1 MRHLLVFLV
10 IAGLLAGGYFLLV
23 PRTSRLEGRVVLR
36 GLDVEETPGAGAKVG
51 YYPPGVVD
59 EALRRWLRAYE
70 ENRSRNRL
78 EVQGAKRLWEQ
89 MAKRR
94 DEAAGILRA
103 AERANSADLEICRA
117 RHREAVADAEDALR
131 RVEQMEAGLNETT
144 DPVRF
149 VAELPAA
156 SSETSAA
163 ADGVFLLELPSDAE
177 VYLVARLP
185 GESPEAETLVWLRR
199 GPFEHGEK
207 VQFSNG
213 NLLTGEMLA
222 GMARA
227 IKKPESPE
235 GSPAE

>member
-23 PRTSRLEGRVVLR
+23 PRTTQLEGRVVLR
-36 GLDVEETPGAGAKVG
+36 GLDDQETPGAGAKVG

-59 EALRRWLRAYE
+59 EALRRWLQAYE
-70 ENRSRNRL
+70 ENRSQNRL
-78 EVQGAKRLWEQ
+78 EVQAARRGWEQ

-131 RVEQMEAGLNETT
+131 RVEQMEAGLDETT

-156 SSETSAA
+156 SAETSAA
-163 ADGVFLLELPSDAE
+163 ADGVFRVELPGDAE

-185 GESPEAETLVWLRR
+185 GETPEAESLVWLRR
-199 GPFEHGEK
+199 GPFEDGEK

-213 NLLTGEMLA
+213 NLLTAEMLA
-222 GMARA
+222 GVARV

-235 GSPAE
+235 GSPAQ

>member
-1 MRHLLVFLV
+1 MFLI

-23 PRTSRLEGRVVLR
+23 PQTSRLEGRVVLR
-36 GLDVEETPGAGAKVG
+36 GLDDQETPGAGAKVG
-51 YYPPGVVD
+51 YYPPGIVD
-59 EALRRWLRAYE
+59 EALRGWLRAYE

-78 EVQGAKRLWEQ
+78 EVQAARRLWEQ

-94 DEAAGILRA
+94 DEAAVILRA

-131 RVEQMEAGLNETT
+131 RMEQMDAGLDETT
-144 DPVRF
+144 NPVRF
-149 VAELPAA
+149 IAGLPAA
-156 SSETSAA
+156 SAETSAA
-163 ADGVFLLELPSDAE
+163 ADGVFRVELPGDAE

-185 GESPEAETLVWLRR
+185 GEPPKAETLVWLRR
-199 GPFEHGEK
+199 GPFEDGET

-213 NLLTGEMLA
+213 NLLTAEMLA

-227 IKKPESPE
+227 IKKPESPRDP
-235 GSPAE
+235 PAQ